1 MSGTFTI
8 RTKDLID
15 MSFDFGLTKDDY
27 PIHNELLRGQLD
39 DEKRWQ
45 FNKVDTAEG
54 GQIFYGLNRKILDHY
69 FYREI
74 GQESVDMFRYM
85 LNHKLRLIMP
95 YYNQMLYSETL
106 KFDPFSTMD
115 TIREGSNKEATE
127 ADRTDHSTADST
139 ADGKSRSV
147 SGTTP
152 QVALSGNADYASAF
166 TDANSQSSQGAI
178 NDATGKTIG
187 PATGENTVHLKG
199 SQGHTAALLMQWRR
213 SFLNIEA
220 SIVNELD
227 SLFMQVT
234 DVQDSMYERNTNVG
248 LPYGS
253 AFWPYF

>member
-1 MSGTFTI
+1 
-8 RTKDLID
+8 
-15 MSFDFGLTKDDY
+15 
-27 PIHNELLRGQLD
+27 
-39 DEKRWQ
+39 
-45 FNKVDTAEG
+45 
-54 GQIFYGLNRKILDHY
+54 
-69 FYREI
+69 
-74 GQESVDMFRYM
+74 
-85 LNHKLRLIMP
+85 MP
-95 YYNQMLYSETL
+95 YYNQMLHSETL
-106 KFDPFSTMD
+106 TFDPFETMNTTRD
-115 TIREGSNKEATE
+115 GSNSEATE

-166 TDANSQSSQGAI
+166 TDANSQSSQGAV
-178 NDATGKTIG
+178 NDATGKTVG
-187 PATGENTVHLKG
+187 TATGANTVHLKG

-234 DVQDSMYERNTNVG
+234 DVQDSMYERNNSVRI
-248 LPYGS
+248 YGS